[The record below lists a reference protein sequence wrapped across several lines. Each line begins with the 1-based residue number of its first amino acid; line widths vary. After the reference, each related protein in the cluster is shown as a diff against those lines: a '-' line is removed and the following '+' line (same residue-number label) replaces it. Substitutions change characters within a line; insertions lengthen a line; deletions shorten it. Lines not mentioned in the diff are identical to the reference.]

1 MSPNPHSI
9 SKESSH
15 FLVAGL
21 GALTPALCQL
31 LVVDFRSFQYVALGY
46 VVASAIRPVLSFL
59 IGGMIIHYI
68 YLDERHPGKLFY
80 AGMAAPALIFALA
93 NGQKVDLNPSAQQPS
108 ATQQKKAGNLRVI
121 YPGAWAMSWAVYAAD
136 TAQLKTFGPPQEGFA
151 QQLLRGIVGDVPKNV
166 YFAIA
171 GSYRTLAWAQC
182 WLGDVRVKFPTAEVY
197 GPSGGN
203 NLYSIVIGPQLTIE
217 EAQKE
222 VKDALLFGFADAYVW
237 RLGDPGVPP
246 DPKFIGDQLGY
257 RKDLNI
263 RNAMH
268 TKLLLRRDC
277 LNLIQDILKDPS
289 SNSVRDRDLLLD
301 QLVGVSSD
309 LEQRG
314 IKIPS
319 DVYLQFA
326 DVYYRRGKCDVAMV
340 FYAKVDVDAMS
351 SDPEQFCQRGRCTF
365 YAGQF
370 SNANDDLGRC
380 VSLKQKA
387 TALDHRMYGRTLV
400 ELGRQA
406 ENRGRKEEAVKNYKD
421 GLDEINLARNM
432 GDDKGRTQGD
442 FTTASGGLQRLV
454 H

>member
-1 MSPNPHSI
+1 MPVRSVSVSPATSTVAT
-9 SKESSH
+9 SKADSTKSGRACEYANS
-15 FLVAGL
+15 VRGC
-21 GALTPALCQL
+21 GGQL

-93 NGQKVDLNPSAQQPS
+93 NRQKVDLNPSAQQPS

-237 RLGDPGVPP
+237 RRTV
-246 DPKFIGDQLGY
+246 
-257 RKDLNI
+257 
-263 RNAMH
+263 
-268 TKLLLRRDC
+268 
-277 LNLIQDILKDPS
+277 
-289 SNSVRDRDLLLD
+289 
-301 QLVGVSSD
+301 
-309 LEQRG
+309 LE
-314 IKIPS
+314 
-319 DVYLQFA
+319 
-326 DVYYRRGKCDVAMV
+326 
-340 FYAKVDVDAMS
+340 
-351 SDPEQFCQRGRCTF
+351 
-365 YAGQF
+365 
-370 SNANDDLGRC
+370 
-380 VSLKQKA
+380 
-387 TALDHRMYGRTLV
+387 
-400 ELGRQA
+400 
-406 ENRGRKEEAVKNYKD
+406 
-421 GLDEINLARNM
+421 LAPV
-432 GDDKGRTQGD
+432 
-442 FTTASGGLQRLV
+442 RLV
-454 H
+454 RPA